1 MEKIGFIGMGNMAKA
16 IAAGMIGK
24 QLIAGEKVYAYAP
37 HFDKLQK
44 NAQEIGFVP
53 CENIHELVEAADTLV
68 MACKPYQ
75 IEGVLDE
82 IRDQLGGKALLSIA
96 AGWDYKKYEPLVAE
110 STRIQFVMP
119 NTPAMVGEGVL
130 LFEETNTL
138 GDEERQQ
145 IKEIFS
151 ALGLIVELP
160 SHLMG
165 IGSALAG
172 CGPAFIDL
180 VIEALGDAGVKY
192 GVPRAQAYAMVSQMI
207 LGSAKLQLETGEHPG
222 VLKDNVCSPAGTTI
236 RGVNALERAG
246 LRAAFLDAIDSIMEG

>member
-1 MEKIGFIGMGNMAKA
+1 MKTLGFIGMGNMAGA
-16 IAAGMIGK
+16 IAAGILQKGLMK
-24 QLIAGEKVYAYAP
+24 KEEVFAYAP
-37 HFDKLQK
+37 HYEKLEA
-44 NAQEIGFVP
+44 NAEKIGFVP
-53 CENIHELVEAADTLV
+53 CKDLKGLTAKADTLV

-75 IEGVLDE
+75 IEGVLSE
-82 IRDQLGGKALLSIA
+82 IKEELKGKALISIA
-96 AGWDYKKYEPLVAE
+96 AGWNYDKYEKYLDK
-110 STRIQFVMP
+110 STRLQFIMP

-130 LFEETNTL
+130 LFEETNSL
-138 GDEERQQ
+138 EEKERQQ
-145 IKEIFS
+145 IKDIFS
-151 ALGLIVELP
+151 ALGLVAELP

-180 VIEALGDAGVKY
+180 VIEAMGDAGVKY

-236 RGVNALERAG
+236 RGVNALERGG
-246 LRAAFLDAIDSIMEG
+246 LRAAFLDAIDSIMGI